1 MSTRAVRVREDAEKR
16 FKRKTEDVALASRA
30 AADYAAAH
38 QGALTNMA
46 RLKAL
51 RMARDT
57 GAAATKT
64 PAPAPKR
71 GAPAAPR
78 ATPARPAP
86 LGHRRKRVTPSERAT
101 S

>member
-16 FKRKTEDVALASRA
+16 FKRKTEDVAHASRA

-64 PAPAPKR
+64 PAPAPKMV
-71 GAPAAPR
+71 AR

-86 LGHRRKRVTPSERAT
+86 LGHRRKRASPSERAT